1 MATFID
7 TQFDKLDAR
16 HSRVMAFF
24 VDLETVLGNIGA
36 PYTSHLELYWDG
48 TKVRRISD
56 DTQIASLSAADQLK
70 YYNHG
75 LGLMKLA
82 INAKLYS

>member
-7 TQFDKLDAR
+7 IQYSALDNR
-16 HSRVMAFF
+16 HTRVMAFF
-24 VDLETVLGNIGA
+24 SDLEAKLSEIGA
-36 PYTSHLELYWDG
+36 PATAHLELFWDG
-48 TKVRRISD
+48 SKVNRLSDNVQIS
-56 DTQIASLSAADQLK
+56 SLTPDDQLK

-82 INAKLYS
+82 FNNQLY